1 MNGIDIFIILY
12 LIFGF
17 FISFLIS
24 FLFLKNYRNPY
35 SKISSPKNL
44 KIAFYYSIICF
55 GLVIF
60 YILIVILDHT
70 IFSFKDIS
78 LLEKT
83 LIIPFTELLP
93 SFYSIFGIISLF
105 NRKLILPIMNFYN
118 TTGFYKPCDIVLDI
132 IFRLINIYFNITYI
146 VWGIIALALIIGLM
160 IPFHEWILEVTKIN
174 SFWSLWGFIKLLLNY
189 LNFIS
194 YLQILFYI
202 GFAIQNI
209 IHIDSVKR
217 NESEKENYYIWR
229 LGKVFL
235 YYFKERSAIEKGYD
249 IVKEKYDDFISN
261 NSDDILTK
269 HWNNFKERIKN
280 TMDAKLIESNL
291 DTVKEATE
299 KYEDQIREKE
309 ENKNK
314 NDDKKEE
321 NKNEND
327 DKKNDEKKKKKLKDD
342 VESLSKEMIEIQKQY
357 TDKILPK
364 KLFGICCKKED
375 KEEIKDDICYIMTR
389 IYEEAMKLFRKS
401 YLIKQLAQKIL
412 NKKEINCCRSLYCI
426 KALWFIFL
434 IFLIF
439 LELPWHIDRDFD
451 YSFLNF
457 IIAFLI
463 YLFSVIF
470 YFSLFIYSLINHK
483 YIQGDFLFGKHLA
496 EVVNFSNFMNIVFS
510 LFNASVYHSLWI
522 FNKYGYIKAKFYDV
536 FILPINEIDFS
547 INNNKYTI
555 NTLDIIAYGTLIYI
569 ILSIFIASKFTELE
583 ICGKVIFSYNENTEY
598 FFSDN
603 EFYFY
608 FILGCGCNIYIQE
621 NPGKFLKKEED
632 EIDEI
637 KEKPI
642 NDKYNLLNNDNDIN
656 IELIPN

>member
-1 MNGIDIFIILY
+1 
-12 LIFGF
+12 
-17 FISFLIS
+17 
-24 FLFLKNYRNPY
+24 
-35 SKISSPKNL
+35 
-44 KIAFYYSIICF
+44 
-55 GLVIF
+55 
-60 YILIVILDHT
+60 
-70 IFSFKDIS
+70 
-78 LLEKT
+78 
-83 LIIPFTELLP
+83 
-93 SFYSIFGIISLF
+93 
-105 NRKLILPIMNFYN
+105 
-118 TTGFYKPCDIVLDI
+118 
-132 IFRLINIYFNITYI
+132 
-146 VWGIIALALIIGLM
+146 
-160 IPFHEWILEVTKIN
+160 
-174 SFWSLWGFIKLLLNY
+174 
-189 LNFIS
+189 
-194 YLQILFYI
+194 
-202 GFAIQNI
+202 
-209 IHIDSVKR
+209 
-217 NESEKENYYIWR
+217 
-229 LGKVFL
+229 
-235 YYFKERSAIEKGYD
+235 
-249 IVKEKYDDFISN
+249 
-261 NSDDILTK
+261 
-269 HWNNFKERIKN
+269 
-280 TMDAKLIESNL
+280 
-291 DTVKEATE
+291 
-299 KYEDQIREKE
+299 
-309 ENKNK
+309 
-314 NDDKKEE
+314 
-321 NKNEND
+321 
-327 DKKNDEKKKKKLKDD
+327 
-342 VESLSKEMIEIQKQY
+342 MIEIQKQY